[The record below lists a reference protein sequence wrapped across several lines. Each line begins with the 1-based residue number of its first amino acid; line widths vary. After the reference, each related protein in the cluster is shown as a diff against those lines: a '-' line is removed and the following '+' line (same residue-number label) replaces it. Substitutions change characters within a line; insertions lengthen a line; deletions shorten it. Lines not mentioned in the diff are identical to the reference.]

1 MQKMHTFCQTMLTF
15 GFDFTKICSH
25 LDFILPQFAH
35 IWIWFL
41 SICQNMLTWTFW
53 KSVSKIVS
61 IFLVDSDFDSK
72 NEFRDKKWTFWNSV
86 HCANLHLQLWIV
98 GICPWAFGSFNSS
111 CDWWWMFGGQS
122 WGIFLVD
129 FYLEVWLIW
138 VVSNFRLPCMEVTTG
153 WNSSSFVEFSISY
166 LAT

>member
-1 MQKMHTFCQTMLTF
+1 MLTF
-15 GFDFTKICSH
+15 GVDFAKICSH
-25 LDFILPQFAH
+25 LDLIPQYLSKYANILSVLF
-35 IWIWFL
+35 
-41 SICQNMLTWTFW
+41 WTTNGLLEKLYW
-53 KSVSKIVS
+53 EH
-61 IFLVDSDFDSK
+61 FLVDPDFDFK
-72 NEFRDKKWTFWNSV
+72 IEFRDKKWTFWNSV

>member
-1 MQKMHTFCQTMLTF
+1 MLTF
-15 GFDFTKICSH
+15 GFHFTTIYSH
-25 LDFILPQFAH
+25 LDLIPQYLPKYAH
-35 IWIWFL
+35 IDFL
-41 SICQNMLTWTFW
+41 EKCLKNCEH
-53 KSVSKIVS
+53 
-61 IFLVDSDFDSK
+61 FLVDSDFDSK